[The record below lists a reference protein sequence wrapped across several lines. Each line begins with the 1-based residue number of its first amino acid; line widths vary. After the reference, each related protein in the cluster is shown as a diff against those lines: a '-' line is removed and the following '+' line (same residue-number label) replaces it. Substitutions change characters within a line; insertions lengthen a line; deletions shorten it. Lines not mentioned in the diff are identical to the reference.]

1 MKRLA
6 LILAI
11 GLAACASDDNGG
23 GGGGGG
29 GGDSSLTINND
40 SSYSLIGIY
49 LSPTTSVSWGNDL
62 LGSEILIP
70 GEVFEVSGIDCD
82 TYDIRV
88 VDEDNDECILDAV
101 DLCLDNAVWHIDN
114 AELGSCGF

>member
-1 MKRLA
+1 VKRLA
-6 LILAI
+6 LLATI
-11 GLAACASDDNGG
+11 ALAACGTSDDDGG
-23 GGGGGG
+23 V
-29 GGDSSLTINND
+29 GGDSTLTINND
-40 SSYSLIGIY
+40 SSYALIGIY

-62 LGSEILIP
+62 LGNEVLVP
-70 GEVFEVSGIDCD
+70 GEVFEVSGIECD

-88 VDEDNDECILDAV
+88 VDEDNDECILDSV